1 MNFKSTKMNFNFKIL
16 FRISATF
23 FLVVTLIYFV
33 LPKLEFSK
41 PEFNRAFGT
50 FFNIFCI
57 LFSVL
62 LFLKIRTIKNKWMT
76 IICAFL
82 NFILLLGALLNFY
95 LYSNKI
101 DPQTQFFDIA
111 IIYRHKNQKND
122 KIISQYYVNWKTNK
136 PIPTNNRVY
145 DFGPF
150 RYFIEYDINTLEI
163 DKKDW
168 VKEN

>member
-1 MNFKSTKMNFNFKIL
+1 MNFNFKIL
-16 FRISATF
+16 FKISATF
-23 FLVVTLIYFV
+23 FLIVALLYFV
-33 LPKLEFSK
+33 FPKLEFSN
-41 PEFNRAFGT
+41 PELNRGFGT

-62 LFLKIRTIKNKWMT
+62 LFLKIRTIKNKWTT
-76 IICAFL
+76 IIFAIL
-82 NFILLLGALLNFY
+82 NFIFLLGALINFY
-95 LYSNKI
+95 IYSNKI

-111 IIYRHKNQKND
+111 TIYRNKNQKND

-150 RYFIEYDINTLEI
+150 RYFIEYDIDTLEI
-163 DKKDW
+163 GKKEW